1 MTTYVITLSRN
12 FTLKH
17 PRHGEPTGFR
27 ESTLNAIWQS
37 HEMKCGFTDFGM
49 KLHTIR
55 GNYSLWVKR
64 FRKIERGQAILSLRF
79 WSGIPY
85 RSTPIELCKLGI
97 NDGIG
102 LQMLWFRYGNICEPI
117 IDSKS
122 IDVERIAKNDGLNEK
137 DWLKWFEKEDLY
149 DTFAVIHFTKFR
161 Y

>member
-17 PRHGEPTGFR
+17 PRHGEPTGFC
-27 ESTLNAIWQS
+27 ESTLNAILQTLGVKS
-37 HEMKCGFTDFGM
+37 RFPEFGM

-55 GNYSLWVKR
+55 GNYPLWVKR
-64 FRKIERGQAILSLRF
+64 FRKIERGQAILSIRY
-79 WSGIPY
+79 WSGMPY
-85 RSTPIELCKLGI
+85 NSKQFELCRMGR

-102 LQMLWFRYGNICEPI
+102 LQMLWFRNGNLCAPI

-122 IDVERIAKNDGLNEK
+122 IDMERIAKNDGLNVN
-137 DWLKWFEKEDLY
+137 DWYNWFVKEDLH
-149 DTFAVIHFTKFR
+149 DTFAIIHFTSFR